1 MTAPPTDFCKFL
13 VSTSHTTKLK
23 KQPLFSCSYSAAIS
37 VTSTNSNHKAN
48 STIQGRSCME
58 APGSSDPNGFR
69 QNQGEITIQYCSYV
83 WWTPASNASDP
94 PKISGFT
101 PATINTKVNC
111 GKIQSLYYKYTT
123 ISLLTNDNTNGNKQ
137 RKKQGDC
144 TKPSFQI
151 KLCHL
156 WGHCHL
162 SFP

>member
-58 APGSSDPNGFR
+58 VLQCHFYQFKPQSQLNNPGAELHGGTGVVGPQRISSKSRGNHYLVLFICVVDP
-69 QNQGEITIQYCSYV
+69 T
-83 WWTPASNASDP
+83 SNASDP

-111 GKIQSLYYKYTT
+111 GKI
-123 ISLLTNDNTNGNKQ
+123 
-137 RKKQGDC
+137 
-144 TKPSFQI
+144 
-151 KLCHL
+151 
-156 WGHCHL
+156 
-162 SFP
+162 